1 MQHMRTQLHP
11 SFVTLMRENTHMST
25 NSEAAVD
32 FLRLAATANAR
43 EAFRK
48 YAGQTFRHHNPF
60 FKGDAES
67 LMAAMR
73 NNAAKNPDKILEIQR
88 VIEQDDLV
96 AVHSHVRMTPTDR
109 GAAVVHIFRF
119 DGNHRIAELWDIGQP
134 VPENSPNENGMF

>member
-1 MQHMRTQLHP
+1 MSIGQEWRC
-11 SFVTLMRENTHMST
+11 ENTSMPT
-25 NSEAAVD
+25 NSEAAVE
-32 FLRLAATANAR
+32 FLRLAATINVR

-48 YAGQTFRHHNPF
+48 YAGQSFRHHNPF

-67 LMAAMR
+67 LIVAMR
-73 NNAAKNPDKILEIQR
+73 SNAAKNPEKVLEIQR
-88 VIEQDDLV
+88 VIAEDDLV
-96 AVHSHVRMTPTDR
+96 AVHSHVRMNTTDR